1 MSLDQRR
8 RSPRHPAGWS
18 ASYRLDPESQSR
30 PCRIINVSGDGAA
43 AELYELRPDE
53 TPDGRLVLELR
64 SVSGDAAVVE
74 IAAVVRNHAR
84 TSTGQIIVGVEFTP
98 LTNHQQE
105 LLELL
110 IRLRATA

>member
-18 ASYRLDPESQSR
+18 ASYRLDSESQSR

-43 AELYELRPDE
+43 AELYGLRPDE
-53 TPDGRLVLELR
+53 TPGGRLHLEIR
-64 SVSGDAAVVE
+64 SVRGDEPAVE

-98 LTNHQQE
+98 LTNHQQD